1 MRYLIICQDNTAF
14 YTDYYDYEN
23 FWSDELRCVVDN
35 INGEIAFD
43 GKTWKQIEYD
53 HL

>member
-1 MRYLIICQDNTAF
+1 MKYLIIYQDRTAF

-23 FWSDELRCVVDN
+23 FWSDEIICVIDN
-35 INGEIAFD
+35 MSDKITFD
-43 GKTWKQIEYD
+43 GKTWKDIEYD